1 LEQSAFEEDK
11 RLPLELVDELTK
23 GYACRVS
30 LSSHD
35 PYPSSTEHTEVM
47 LDLALLIPQQLRQ
60 ALLEPLQN
68 FNVGKVP
75 TPSMSCAL
83 EQSVVLAYLCANHA
97 AVTTPS
103 CALIAPKC
111 CGLSLMTTTAF

>member
-11 RLPLELVDELTK
+11 RLPLELVDQLTK

-30 LSSHD
+30 LSSHH
-35 PYPSSTEHTEVM
+35 YHPSITQHTEVM

-60 ALLEPLQN
+60 ALLEPLQDI
-68 FNVGKVP
+68 NVGKVP
-75 TPSMSCAL
+75 TPSISYAL